1 MTKAET
7 FALTCAVIHPVRNE
21 MIKALTSLRRRLWCP
36 AMGSSA
42 DLGRRP
48 ERPAPMREF
57 AHH

>member
-42 DLGRRP
+42 
-48 ERPAPMREF
+48 
-57 AHH
+57 